1 MSSEQEVHEMQ
12 GAPEVQETQ
21 GMEEAQEIRAVLDT
35 IASGGEYANAKLAEL
50 FDRLEPV
57 DLGILTGTWRG
68 GGFERT
74 SENAVL
80 LAKMRW
86 YGKRFLDAD
95 HVEPLLCRDESGA
108 VYSYE
113 EMGLATLHEVVY
125 RGKQSTA
132 MVYDQL
138 PIIDHFRRLTD
149 DVLLGVMAKKGA
161 PADFYFHLT
170 RVSAAPTAASRP
182 AGDGG

>member
-1 MSSEQEVHEMQ
+1 MGAEQEVHEAQ
-12 GAPEVQETQ
+12 DAQDAQDAHEARDVREVSDV
-21 GMEEAQEIRAVLDT
+21 RDVLDT
-35 IASGGEYANAKLAEL
+35 IASGGAYANAKLAEL

-57 DLGILTGTWRG
+57 DVGVLTGTWQG
-68 GGFERT
+68 GGFEHT
-74 SENAVL
+74 SENAEL

-86 YGKRFLDAD
+86 YGKRFIDAD

-138 PIIDHFRRLTD
+138 PVIDHFRRLTD

-170 RVSAAPTAASRP
+170 RISAVPRP
-182 AGDGG
+182 